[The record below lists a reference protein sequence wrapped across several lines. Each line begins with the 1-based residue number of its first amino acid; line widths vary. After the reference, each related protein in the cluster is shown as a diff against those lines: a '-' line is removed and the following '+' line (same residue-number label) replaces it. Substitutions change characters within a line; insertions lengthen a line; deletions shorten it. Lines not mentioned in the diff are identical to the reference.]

1 MSTNLQDRETLEIW
15 PDTDAEERA
24 FLEHLRANGVRLA
37 TRPWERAPGVP
48 VKQRPMWLAFIF
60 RTLRKLRLYDD

>member
-1 MSTNLQDRETLEIW
+1 MATNLEDRETLDLW
-15 PDTDAEERA
+15 PEDADEQA

-37 TRPWERAPGVP
+37 TGRWGGPYVLAKRRPW
-48 VKQRPMWLAFIF
+48 WLALII